1 MNKLLNVLY
10 VLTGLIVFLLLV
22 WFFAIPVSL
31 IQSNIEDVVAQS
43 GNNNMKLSIEGL
55 RKGLFLNLYADQ
67 LDLEI
72 DNKPALIVTEFTG
85 RFAPGYL
92 LDGKLAV
99 RIKGNIADG
108 ELNGVFQLPV
118 NGEMKIERAALD
130 KIPYLTRF
138 GIDVKGSAYAEIF
151 MDIEAVN
158 IVFKV
163 PDLSID
169 ESTTI
174 IPLLNTFH
182 ALQGSVSIIQN
193 KVQVESVSLEGDKG
207 YARLKGNIINN
218 RMDLAIELMP
228 DREKLN
234 ALESMMIGKYIVS
247 PGYYVVP
254 IKGMMPL

>member
-1 MNKLLNVLY
+1 MNKLLNILY
-10 VLTGLIVFLLLV
+10 VLAGLIVFLLLV

-55 RKGLFLNLYADQ
+55 RKGLLLNLYADK
-67 LDLEI
+67 LTLEI
-72 DNKPALIVTEFTG
+72 DSKPALIITEFAG
-85 RFAPGYL
+85 NFAPAYL
-92 LDGKLAV
+92 LDGKLAL

-108 ELNGVFQLPV
+108 DLNGVFQFPV
-118 NGEMKIERAALD
+118 NGEIKIERAALD
-130 KIPYLTRF
+130 KIPYLSRF
-138 GIDVKGSAYAEIF
+138 GIDIKGSVSSDITL
-151 MDIEAVN
+151 DIEAVN

-169 ESTTI
+169 ESTSV

-193 KVQVESVSLEGDKG
+193 KVQVESISLEGDKG
-207 YARLKGNIINN
+207 YARLKGSILNN

-228 DREKLN
+228 DRDKLN

-254 IKGMMPL
+254 IKGMMP

>member
-1 MNKLLNVLY
+1 MNKLLNILY
-10 VLTGLIVFLLLV
+10 VLTGMLVFLVLV
-22 WFFAIPVSL
+22 WFIAIPVSL
-31 IQSNIEDVVAQS
+31 IKSNIEDVVARS

-55 RKGLFLNLYADQ
+55 RKGIFLNLYADK

-72 DNKPALIVTEFTG
+72 DNKPALIITEFAG

-92 LDGKLAV
+92 LDGKLAI
-99 RIKGNIADG
+99 RIKGDMADG
-108 ELNGVFQLPV
+108 DLSGVFQFPV
-118 NGEMKIERAALD
+118 NGKIKIERAALD
-130 KIPYLTRF
+130 KIPYLARF
-138 GIDVKGSAYAEIF
+138 GIDIKGSAYSDIA
-151 MDIEAVN
+151 MDIAAVN
-158 IVFKV
+158 IDFKV

-182 ALQGSVSIIQN
+182 TLQGSVSIIKN
-193 KVQVESVSLEGDKG
+193 RVQVDSVSLEGDKG

-228 DREKLN
+228 DRDKLN

-254 IKGMMPL
+254 IKGVMPL